1 MYCSNQTSVITKN
14 VQHESSQYG
23 HYDDQRSSISYSS
36 PASPSASS
44 SSSSCTSS
52 SSILSTTFEQC
63 PDMSLMTTTYD
74 ANKRKRQPIPVPSE
88 NKDDAYWERR
98 RRNNESAKR
107 SRESRRRKEMQTTI
121 SIMVLKQE
129 NVKLRAEVN
138 FLREELN
145 RVRRND
151 LLQYFML
158 NHKSAQ
164 S

>member
-1 MYCSNQTSVITKN
+1 MMIVACTN
-14 VQHESSQYG
+14 
-23 HYDDQRSSISYSS
+23 
-36 PASPSASS
+36 PA
-44 SSSSCTSS
+44 
-52 SSILSTTFEQC
+52 F
-63 PDMSLMTTTYD
+63 
-74 ANKRKRQPIPVPSE
+74 NR
-88 NKDDAYWERR
+88 YWERR